1 MSNFRAYSLAVLIA
15 GLAGAAASFEAT
27 AADMPAVPILKTPM
41 RSLAY
46 DWTGFYI
53 GVNGG
58 GSAGRSSTDVV
69 FTPTPPSLVGPGPFA
84 LGSVSHY
91 MVGAL
96 GGIQAGYNWQTNA
109 AVAGLEAD
117 IQATGQ
123 KGGAQ
128 LPFVLPV
135 SLNNCNAPCLPQPP
149 TPTMGAVGFAQQL
162 RWFGT
167 ARVRLGFTPADRW
180 LVYTTGGLAY
190 GEINTDATVTVA
202 AHAETAPSFSRTKA
216 GWVVGG
222 GIEAA
227 LGSGWTG
234 KVEYLHLDLGSVSGN
249 FTATKVFPFIGTF
262 LATSR
267 VTDEIMRVGVNYR
280 FGGPVVTKY

>member
-1 MSNFRAYSLAVLIA
+1 MWLGFAFVALM
-15 GLAGAAASFEAT
+15 GAAASFEAS
-27 AADMPAVPILKTPM
+27 AADMPAAPVLKAPM
-41 RSLAY
+41 RSPAY

-58 GSAGRSSTDVV
+58 GSAGRSTTDVV
-69 FTPTPPSLVGPGPFA
+69 LTPTSTFLVGPGPFA

-91 MVGAL
+91 MVGGL
-96 GGIQAGYNWQTNA
+96 GGVQAGYNWQTNA
-109 AVAGLEAD
+109 AVVGLEAD

-128 LPFVLPV
+128 LPAVLQV
-135 SLNNCNAPCLPQPP
+135 LTACLAPCVPVPP
-149 TPTMGAVGFAQQL
+149 TPTMGTVGFAQQL

-167 ARVRLGFTPADRW
+167 ARARVGFTPADRW
-180 LVYTTGGLAY
+180 LVYATGGLAY
-190 GEINTDATVTVA
+190 GEINTDATVMVA
-202 AHAETAPSFSRTKA
+202 GVSSTAPSYSQTKA

-227 LGSGWTG
+227 LGGGWTG
-234 KVEYLHLDLGSVSGN
+234 KVEYLHMDLGSVSGT
-249 FTATKVFPFIGTF
+249 FVSTTTFPFRGTF
-262 LATSR
+262 VATSR

-280 FGGPVVTKY
+280 FGGAKY